1 MGLPGQ
7 LKRKRGGPLVIQY
20 WSSIEALYRHA
31 ADPESS
37 HRPARAASNRRA
49 QQAPGAVGIWHEI

>member
-1 MGLPGQ
+1 M
-7 LKRKRGGPLVIQY
+7 IQY

-49 QQAPGAVGIWHEI
+49 QQSPGAAGIWHEI